1 MHKIFYASGFI
12 YHLPTEQ
19 ILLQKLQSIVSPW
32 ILFEKT
38 YIGDEQ
44 PGVIFKDNI
53 LEILCIKID
62 NIYPIY
68 SYINETTKNNR
79 SLFYAT
85 TKDLQEFLPKNG
97 CVFRWFSFKEVLKI
111 QTTEQTKHDIVVG
124 QRVIEAAARK
134 YRGEHTF

>member
-1 MHKIFYASGFI
+1 MHKTLYASGFI

-32 ILFEKT
+32 ILFEQI
-38 YIGDEQ
+38 YIEHEQ
-44 PGVIFKDNI
+44 PETIFKDNI
-53 LEILCIKID
+53 LKLLCIKID
-62 NIYPIY
+62 TVYPIY

-85 TKDLQEFLPKNG
+85 TEDLQEFLPKDNYM
-97 CVFRWFSFKEVLKI
+97 FRWFSFKEVLKI

-124 QRVIEAAARK
+124 QRVIEATERRR
-134 YRGEHTF
+134 RGEHTF